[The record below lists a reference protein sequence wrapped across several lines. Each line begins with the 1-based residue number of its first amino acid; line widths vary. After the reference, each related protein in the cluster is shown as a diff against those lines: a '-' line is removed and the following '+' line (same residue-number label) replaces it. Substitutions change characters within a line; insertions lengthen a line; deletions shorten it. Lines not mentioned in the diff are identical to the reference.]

1 MQGSEAST
9 DPWIV
14 VNTNP
19 NRERLVLENLQRQA
33 FNAYCPML
41 RKQWSHARRVETVLR
56 PLFPGY
62 LFVQVNADLERWQ
75 PLQSTHG
82 VRTVVRTGDHPSFI
96 ADTFIAGLKMRE
108 VDGAIV
114 RPPTPYQIGQE
125 VRIAGGPFD
134 GFIATILD
142 LDEKDRMLV
151 LLDVMHRGIRIKLN
165 GAMVMPAYGT

>member
-1 MQGSEAST
+1 MEGCRAST

-19 NRERLVLENLQRQA
+19 HRERLVLDNLQRQA
-33 FNAYCPML
+33 LNAYCPMV
-41 RKQWSHARRVETVLR
+41 RRQRSHARRVDSVLR

-62 LFVQVNADLERWQ
+62 LFVQANPDLERWQ
-75 PLQSTHG
+75 PLKSTHG
-82 VRTVVRTGDHPSFI
+82 VRSVVRTGDDPSFI
-96 ADTFIAGLKMRE
+96 ADAFIAGLRMRE
-108 VDGAIV
+108 IDGAIV
-114 RPPTPYQIGQE
+114 RPPAPYQVGQE

-151 LLDVMHRGIRIKLN
+151 LLDVMHRGIKVKLN
-165 GAMVMPAYGT
+165 GEMVMPAYGA